1 MMLFRIKS
9 LKSVSVFKNIL
20 AILEKL
26 LKIVSFF
33 YKFFAL

>member
-1 MMLFRIKS
+1 MMLFQIKS
-9 LKSVSVFKNIL
+9 LKSVSAFKNIL

-26 LKIVSFF
+26 LKIVSFS